1 MPRPYNLHERCGTF
15 DVVTPPLQKILIL
28 GFGALGSALARRH
41 GERYEFRGI
50 KRTPIASAPC
60 PVVLMSISDA
70 EIDEHLAWADHI
82 VFCPAA
88 SSSDLETYRAT
99 YLDNMVSITARMAE
113 RRIKPRSV
121 ILISSTGV
129 YPESMEEFV
138 DETHEP
144 VVETERQ
151 EILLQTERVLIDSGL
166 PYVIFRCGGLYG
178 EGRGNFR
185 GRLADGVMT
194 SAMLSRRFVHF
205 IHVNDVCDAIDLA
218 ISRNVTG
225 EIFNLVDDSQIRRAD
240 FYRFLSSLYGLP
252 IPNEG
257 PPPEI
262 VRDRLISNAKAKS
275 QLGLTLS
282 SPRITDYLQKE
293 TASPS

>member
-1 MPRPYNLHERCGTF
+1 VNGKTK
-15 DVVTPPLQKILIL
+15 VLIL
-28 GFGALGSALARRH
+28 GFGALGRALARRH
-41 GERYEFRGI
+41 EKRYEFRGI
-50 KRTPIASAPC
+50 KRTPTASAPC
-60 PVVLMSISDA
+60 PVVLMPIADA
-70 EIDEHLAWADHI
+70 GTVEHLTWADHI

-88 SSSDLETYRAT
+88 PTSDLEAYRET

-113 RRIKPRSV
+113 RGIGPRSV

-129 YPESMEEFV
+129 YPESTEELV

-144 VVETERQ
+144 TVETERQ
-151 EILLQTERVLIDSGL
+151 EILLHTERALIDSGL

-178 EGRGNFR
+178 EGRGDFR
-185 GRLADGVMT
+185 DRLANGRIT
-194 SAMLSRRFVHF
+194 SAMLSQQFVHF
-205 IHVNDVCDAIDLA
+205 IHLHDVCDAIDLA

-252 IPNEG
+252 IPDNG
-257 PPPEI
+257 PAPE
-262 VRDRLISNAKAKS
+262 VARDRLISNAKAKS
-275 QLGLTLS
+275 QLCLTLS

>member
-1 MPRPYNLHERCGTF
+1 MPRPYNLRERCVTF
-15 DVVTPPLQKILIL
+15 DVVTPPLPKILIL
-28 GFGALGSALARRH
+28 GFGALGAALARRH
-41 GERYEFRGI
+41 TARYAFRGV
-50 KRTPIASAPC
+50 KRTPIASPPC
-60 PVVLMSISDA
+60 PVVLMPIA
-70 EIDEHLAWADHI
+70 GAGLVPHLTWADHI

-113 RRIKPRSV
+113 HHIRPRSV
-121 ILISSTGV
+121 ILIGSTGV
-129 YPESMEEFV
+129 YPDSMEELI
-138 DETHEP
+138 DETHAL

-151 EILLQTERVLIDSGL
+151 EILLQTERALIDSGL

-185 GRLADGVMT
+185 DRLADGRIT
-194 SAMLSRRFVHF
+194 SAMLSRQFVHF

-218 ISRNVTG
+218 IRRNVTG
-225 EIFNLVDDSQIRRAD
+225 EIFNLVDDSQIRRAE
-240 FYRFLSSLYGLP
+240 FYRFVSSLYRLP
-252 IPNEG
+252 IPDGG

-275 QLGLTLS
+275 RLGLTLS
-282 SPRITDYLQKE
+282 SPRIADYLQKE
-293 TASPS
+293 TASS